1 MKIKS
6 KIDLSYITIVICV
19 VTILFASISVYTAD
33 KMQQTAQNVYDHPYT
48 SSNNARGMRSRLLD
62 MKRFVNIFLT
72 YDFEGVQNTRALFQ
86 ERYDMQNEAIGTL
99 YEKYSGPIED
109 IDALRTA
116 MDKLI
121 TLQNQAI
128 DFAVIHNEEEVQEY
142 ISLYVYPQY
151 DVVNNCLTT
160 IINFAD
166 KKIYELTEESRHTAL
181 LSMAVA
187 LILSTGIIVL
197 SIYSNTREHKNIQI
211 LTIREQELQEA
222 LVAAQKANNVKSDFL
237 SCMSHEI
244 RTPLNVIV
252 GMTTIAG
259 VHLDDHKRV
268 EDCLTK
274 ITFSSHH
281 LLSIINDVLDMSK
294 IEEGKLA
301 VNLEPFQLQELLES
315 LVAAVYA
322 QTVEQGLQFEC
333 NVKGITAKTYI
344 GDYMRVNQILLNLL
358 SNAIKFTPQ
367 GGVIQLD
374 VIPMPIQNGKTDL
387 VFKVSDTGI
396 GMTDEFLKRIFLPFE
411 QADNSTSRKYGG
423 TGLGMAITHNL
434 VELLKG
440 SILVESVLGE
450 GTTFTV
456 KLPFQVVK
464 DKKHQKREWE
474 NLKVLI
480 IDDDEKNYI
489 HTNLLLK
496 EMGIDAQWEK
506 DNTKAIQM
514 ILEAHE
520 ALEDYHVCFIDCKTP
535 NMDSIAVT
543 RQIREKISPE
553 TPSII
558 LSAYDRSMIEDEA
571 KQAGANIV
579 IAKPLFESSLYN
591 TLNSVTKSASSTES
605 TEISQ
610 PNFPKL
616 SGKRF
621 LLAEDNML
629 NCEIATELLSVTGVE
644 IESAENGKE
653 ALDKFLASPTGY
665 YDLILMDIQMPVMDG
680 YEATRRIR
688 ASSHADAKSIPI
700 IAMTANAF
708 KEDVEKAL
716 ASGMNG
722 HLAKPIDIDVIYQTL
737 ADILKS

>member
-543 RQIREKISPE
+543 R
-553 TPSII
+553 
-558 LSAYDRSMIEDEA
+558 
-571 KQAGANIV
+571 
-579 IAKPLFESSLYN
+579 
-591 TLNSVTKSASSTES
+591 
-605 TEISQ
+605 
-610 PNFPKL
+610 
-616 SGKRF
+616 
-621 LLAEDNML
+621 
-629 NCEIATELLSVTGVE
+629 
-644 IESAENGKE
+644 
-653 ALDKFLASPTGY
+653 
-665 YDLILMDIQMPVMDG
+665 
-680 YEATRRIR
+680 
-688 ASSHADAKSIPI
+688 
-700 IAMTANAF
+700 
-708 KEDVEKAL
+708 
-716 ASGMNG
+716 
-722 HLAKPIDIDVIYQTL
+722 
-737 ADILKS
+737 

>member
-187 LILSTGIIVL
+187 LLLSTGIIVL

-496 EMGIDAQWEK
+496 EIGIDAQWEK

-553 TPSII
+553 TLSII

-616 SGKRF
+616 SGKRV

>member
-187 LILSTGIIVL
+187 LLLSTGIIVL

-553 TPSII
+553 TLSII

-616 SGKRF
+616 SGKRV